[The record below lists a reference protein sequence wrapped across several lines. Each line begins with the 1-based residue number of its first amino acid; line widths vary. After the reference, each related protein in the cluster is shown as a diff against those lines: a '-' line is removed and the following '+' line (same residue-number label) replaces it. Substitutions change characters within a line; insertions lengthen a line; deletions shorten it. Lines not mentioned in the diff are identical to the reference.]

1 MNATSLLLFCLACL
15 GQGHQERPSVPEA
28 SSEALANMLMAF
40 NPSLPHGATKA
51 GNPRRVSAIT
61 MAHKKGAGSTKN
73 GRDSNPKYLGMK
85 VSGGTYVKTGMIIL
99 KQRGLKKKAGL
110 YVGVGRDH
118 TLFALKPGIV
128 TFSDNSTTVNV
139 LPQEGHNLIKKS
151 R

>member
-1 MNATSLLLFCLACL
+1 MNAVSLLLICLACL
-15 GQGHQERPSVPEA
+15 GQGHQVKPSLPEA

-40 NPSLPHGATKA
+40 NPSVPHGSAKA
-51 GNPRRVSAIT
+51 GNARAPAVT